1 MTSRMF
7 VAVVP
12 PRDVLD
18 ELARFVEPR
27 REAESPLRW
36 TDELQWHLTLAFMA
50 AVPDHSNEEL
60 VANLLD
66 AAAKRSPFRLQ
77 LGGAGALPSAASARV
92 FYSAVHGEL
101 AELQACATGAR
112 HAAATAGIEVDG
124 ARFRPHLTLARL
136 NRPADVVRW
145 LRAFDGFT
153 GSEWQVQ
160 EIQLISSELDHGGRP
175 SRRGRARH
183 TVEATFPLGRPAG

>member
-1 MTSRMF
+1 MF

-12 PRDVLD
+12 PSDVLA
-18 ELARFVEPR
+18 ELGRFVEPR
-27 REAESPLRW
+27 RQAESPLRW

-50 AVPDHSNEEL
+50 AVPDHSLDELAANL
-60 VANLLD
+60 VA
-66 AAAKRSPFRLQ
+66 AAAKRAPFTLQ
-77 LGGAGALPSAASARV
+77 LRGAGAFPSAAAARV

-101 AELQACATGAR
+101 DELRACATGAR

-145 LRAFDGFT
+145 LRAFDGFIGT
-153 GSEWQVQ
+153 EWQVG
-160 EIQLISSELDHGGRP
+160 EIQLLSSELDHGGRP
-175 SRRGRARH
+175 GRRGRARH
-183 TVEATFPLGRPAG
+183 TVEATYPLGNPPA